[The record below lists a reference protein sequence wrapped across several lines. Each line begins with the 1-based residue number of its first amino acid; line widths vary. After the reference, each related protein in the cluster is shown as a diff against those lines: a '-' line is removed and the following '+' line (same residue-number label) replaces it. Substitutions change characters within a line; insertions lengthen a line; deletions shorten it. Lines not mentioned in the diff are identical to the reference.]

1 MSTKSKKSA
10 KAETIG
16 AMIVAVATLVEKS
29 VDELVEFVS
38 SNLQVAGAAYV
49 NVAKAIIALDPKLDG
64 GRTIYGVLT
73 AKGIKKS
80 TVSNAMYLV
89 NLYYGLVRPGLVTEE
104 FMAGLTYMD
113 AYRLSAIAKKN
124 GGWAGLH
131 AKRIHELSPDDWESL
146 HETGLTV
153 AEAAKAE
160 QTLKEAKAKEQAD
173 AIAKAAKE
181 QADKALAAEAEA
193 KKAKAAA
200 TPQPAAPAAPA
211 PATTKNQSAPTT
223 PAAPA
228 PTAQAP
234 ATPAPAA
241 PAVKP
246 PAPVARKNSLV
257 EYRKLLD
264 LARKAFE
271 EMALDESVTAEDVS
285 LGVQATLEL
294 AQAAQ
299 VAAQVR
305 AQVELAKPEETPAA
319 EPALAE
325 AA

>member
-1 MSTKSKKSA
+1 MSTKSKKPA
-10 KAETIG
+10 TAETIG

-38 SNLQVAGAAYV
+38 SNLQIAGVAYV

-73 AKGIKKS
+73 AQGIKKS

-104 FMAGLTYMD
+104 FMSGLTYMD

-124 GGWAGLH
+124 

-160 QTLKEAKAKEQAD
+160 QTLKEAKAKEQTD

-211 PATTKNQSAPTT
+211 PATTENQSAPTT